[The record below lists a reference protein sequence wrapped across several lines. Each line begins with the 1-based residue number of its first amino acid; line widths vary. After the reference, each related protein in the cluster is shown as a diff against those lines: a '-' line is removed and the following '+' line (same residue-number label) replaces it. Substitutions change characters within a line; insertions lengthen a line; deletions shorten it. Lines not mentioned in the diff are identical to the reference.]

1 MANVQTELS
10 FAGAHRGK
18 YREELNRFYANI
30 GFTHAL
36 TVSWNRGA
44 GTRFAGSVGV
54 EQARADLKSLHAR
67 VDRKLVGK
75 QFHKLADQRTLAVFM
90 LEGVGRNLHCHSLW
104 RLKAS
109 QVLPFARL
117 FPDERG
123 GIWNGLVPSGSYKLD
138 IIDDAR
144 TVSGYVLKEQHM
156 MSDDRTVLWSDEFVG
171 R

>member
-1 MANVQTELS
+1 MANIRTQIS
-10 FAGAHRGK
+10 FIGANRHK
-18 YREELNRFYANI
+18 YREELNRFFANI

-36 TVSWNRGA
+36 TVSWNRQTGS
-44 GTRFAGSVGV
+44 GTIGSVGL

-75 QFHKLADQRTLAVFM
+75 QFHKLSDQRTLAVFM
-90 LEGVGRNLHCHSLW
+90 LEGVGHNLHCHSLW
-104 RLKAS
+104 RLKAP

-156 MSDDRTVLWSDEFVG
+156 MADDRTVLWSDEFIG